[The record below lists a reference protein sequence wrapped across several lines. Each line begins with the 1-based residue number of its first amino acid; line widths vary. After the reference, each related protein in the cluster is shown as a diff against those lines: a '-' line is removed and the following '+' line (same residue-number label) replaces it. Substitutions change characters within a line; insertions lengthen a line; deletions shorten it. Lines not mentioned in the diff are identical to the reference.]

1 SQVGREIATRA
12 PADIELWGDRARLDQ
27 ALGAL
32 VDNAFRHGRGEVRIE
47 AVANGRRVELHV
59 LDQGPG
65 FPPPFLERAFERF
78 SRAAPSGCTSTT
90 AVAASGFRE
99 RLHP

>member
-1 SQVGREIATRA
+1 MGREIATRA

-78 SRAAPSGCTSTT
+78 SRA
-90 AVAASGFRE
+90 
-99 RLHP
+99 